1 MKLICKEC
9 GVGVDSLLSLKRHLK
24 KHRIKYYDY
33 YIKHNPKEY
42 CACGKEAKFVGDR
55 YVNYCCRACYTKTPT
70 GIAQYEA
77 IKESFKTRDLTSWMD
92 KRKKTNLKKYGVEHL
107 SQLPDHYEKAKASS
121 IARYGEVKDFTNFKQ
136 LEKGLSAYYEQ
147 IDIINS
153 VREEKRTPETL
164 ELAKQKRVETCLDR
178 YGVDSVSKLDST
190 ISAMRTTR
198 ESDGSWMKIEDM
210 PEFKKYSLKV
220 KALSAPHFKALF
232 EKWDG
237 TDYYTGEKLVSN
249 EEFKKYNPDKI
260 TSKNPL
266 QPTVDHKISRHY
278 GFMNGMTEEEIASV
292 ENLCICGRRTN
303 SAKNYRCEEEFR
315 KCL

>member
-9 GVGVDSLLSLKRHLK
+9 GVEVDNLLSLKRHLK

-42 CACGKEAKFVGDR
+42 CACGKEAKFVGDS
-55 YVNYCCRACYTKTPT
+55 YVDYCCRACYTKTPA
-70 GIAQYEA
+70 GIAQYKA
-77 IKESFKTRDLTSWMD
+77 IRESFKTRDLTAWMD

-121 IARYGEVKDFTNFKQ
+121 IARYGEVKDFSNSKQ
-136 LEKGLSAYYEQ
+136 LEKGLTAYYEQ
-147 IDIINS
+147 IDIINAA
-153 VREEKRTPETL
+153 REEQRTPETL
-164 ELAKQKRVETCLDR
+164 ELAKQKRVETCLER

-198 ESDGSWMKIEDM
+198 ETDGSWMKIEDM
-210 PEFKKYSLKV
+210 PEFKQYRLKV
-220 KALSAPHFKALF
+220 IALSRKNYSELYSN
-232 EKWDG
+232 WDG

-249 EEFKKYNPDKI
+249 EEFIKANPDKAY
-260 TSKNPL
+260 SRNLL
-266 QPTVDHKISRHY
+266 QPTVDHKISICQ
-278 GFMNGMTEEEIASV
+278 GFKEGTCVKIMAAI
-292 ENLCICGRRTN
+292 ENLCICARKTN
-303 SAKNYRCEEEFR
+303 SRKQELNEEEFR